1 MSDRNLRA
9 DGRGD
14 AATDADVAEITRL
27 LPAPACPDLP
37 RAQHLRHKEQL
48 MQHIDRDQ
56 SADTRR
62 PARRRLRPVLLLP
75 VTALALGGILTAGV
89 TLGTG
94 DDVPPGTAAAR
105 TVQPVAAL
113 LGRISDAAGQGDA
126 LTVRGDQFVYT
137 RAMVRG
143 ADLTSGKAVVGPL
156 TESERWL
163 AQEPGPL
170 RTLGLAKENGRSFR
184 LNAELGDPD
193 GTPAGFGRPTY
204 QWLASL
210 PADPGEL
217 LARLYA
223 QTPETTGRERDQAV
237 FDRIGDLL
245 GELMPP
251 DTAAALYRAAARI
264 PGVTEAPAA
273 HDVIGRHG
281 VGIARTDTTFHTRTE
296 WVFDQRDL
304 SFLGARSYLVENTSY
319 GRKGTLLSGTAVLE
333 HAVVDTAGQEPAV
346 SSAGSGAGAS

>member
-1 MSDRNLRA
+1 
-9 DGRGD
+9 
-14 AATDADVAEITRL
+14 V
-27 LPAPACPDLP
+27 
-37 RAQHLRHKEQL
+37 
-48 MQHIDRDQ
+48 
-56 SADTRR
+56 
-62 PARRRLRPVLLLP
+62 
-75 VTALALGGILTAGV
+75 
-89 TLGTG
+89 
-94 DDVPPGTAAAR
+94 
-105 TVQPVAAL
+105 
-113 LGRISDAAGQGDA
+113 
-126 LTVRGDQFVYT
+126 
-137 RAMVRG
+137 
-143 ADLTSGKAVVGPL
+143 DLTSGKAVVGPL

-170 RTLGLAKENGRSFR
+170 RTLGLGKENGRSFR
-184 LNAELGDPD
+184 LNAELGDSD

-217 LARLYA
+217 LTYLYA
-223 QTPETTGRERDQAV
+223 QTPGSAGQERDQAV

-296 WVFDQRDL
+296 WVFDRRDL
-304 SFLGARSYLVENTSY
+304 AFLGARSYLVENTSY
-319 GRKGTLLSGTAVLE
+319 GRKGTLLSGTAVLG
-333 HAVVDTAGQEPAV
+333 HAVVDEAGQEPDTTR
-346 SSAGSGAGAS
+346 GS